1 MSKIN
6 NAEKSVATRVA
17 EAVIKKRT
25 RTTRVF
31 PACPFEE
38 ALNFTKQIFS
48 FGSGQPVRRLSLF
61 DHLGKSPDSGPS
73 RQLVTNAN
81 KYGLIEGNYAA
92 EQLRLTTD
100 GVKAV
105 DDEIPQRDQLNARVS
120 LAITS
125 IEPFQKLYER
135 FKGNKLPAKTALI
148 DAIISDGLEANV
160 AEEAVDIFIL
170 NLRFIGL
177 LQMLSGAER
186 IVTLEHLLE
195 SLPALSL
202 QKSQFSESKPYV
214 PRQTSAQLMTTE
226 QAKFETVCFYV
237 TPIGEDG
244 SEQRKHSDLFLSSIV
259 EPVLEQFQLKVVRA
273 DAIDKPGT
281 ITKQIIEYLI
291 RSRLVIADLSFHN
304 PNVFYELAIRHAA
317 RLPVVQIVR
326 ASDRIPFDLSQTRT
340 IKIDTTDI
348 YTLVPRLE
356 IYKSEIANQVRRAL
370 EDPDAVDN
378 PISTFYPNFKAILS
392 DAN

>member
-100 GVKAV
+100 GVKAG
-105 DDEIPQRDQLNARVS
+105 DDEIPQRDQLTARVS